1 MPGGKLSL
9 LADEI
14 VEWDLPRLD
23 GVNFHS
29 RKPGSFNHHLK
40 FLLILLVSP
49 RESLKYLHYFHSFR
63 IINNYICHKILFDLL
78 SKVFFYIAITTTTPT
93 PPTTPTTPTTSTT
106 STTTTHPP
114 PPPPPP
120 PPPWYWWH
128 GHSKG
133 NCNGALALSKIL
145 RQIGCSNSCGVML
158 KYLRL
163 RGCRLVSPVEVTC
176 LTGIAGC
183 SALSPEFRIITPN
196 SSNSDVSLMLQSWT
210 RQSPRSGLWW
220 RACAAPNQEPIL
232 LNVG

>member
-1 MPGGKLSL
+1 MFFCKYCETLKNTILKNICERLVLILWTRIEITQAKTILINGNLWDFNFVNWHGYKEKFKEIAYKSKQMPGGKLSL

-93 PPTTPTTPTTSTT
+93 TPTT
-106 STTTTHPP
+106 TTTTT
-114 PPPPPP
+114 
-120 PPPWYWWH
+120 WIFTLD
-128 GHSKG
+128 SR
-133 NCNGALALSKIL
+133 S
-145 RQIGCSNSCGVML
+145 QIC
-158 KYLRL
+158 
-163 RGCRLVSPVEVTC
+163 LV
-176 LTGIAGC
+176 
-183 SALSPEFRIITPN
+183 
-196 SSNSDVSLMLQSWT
+196 
-210 RQSPRSGLWW
+210 
-220 RACAAPNQEPIL
+220 
-232 LNVG
+232 

>member
-1 MPGGKLSL
+1 MQYSQENTCVAVSLQAFRFAILLIRDTNTYVFLRILRNFKEHHFEEHLRTTASYFMNKNGNNSSQKNLINGNLWVFNFVNWHGYKEKFKEIAYKSKQMPGGKLSL

-93 PPTTPTTPTTSTT
+93 
-106 STTTTHPP
+106 TTTTTTTTT
-114 PPPPPP
+114 
-120 PPPWYWWH
+120 WIFTLD
-128 GHSKG
+128 SR
-133 NCNGALALSKIL
+133 S
-145 RQIGCSNSCGVML
+145 QIC
-158 KYLRL
+158 
-163 RGCRLVSPVEVTC
+163 LV
-176 LTGIAGC
+176 
-183 SALSPEFRIITPN
+183 
-196 SSNSDVSLMLQSWT
+196 
-210 RQSPRSGLWW
+210 
-220 RACAAPNQEPIL
+220 
-232 LNVG
+232 